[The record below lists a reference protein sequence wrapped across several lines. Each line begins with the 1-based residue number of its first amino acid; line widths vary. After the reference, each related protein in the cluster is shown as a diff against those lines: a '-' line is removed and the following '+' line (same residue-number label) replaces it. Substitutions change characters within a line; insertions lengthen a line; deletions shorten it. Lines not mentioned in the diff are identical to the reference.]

1 MCDSDIP
8 TAPFRLFIWETV
20 IFLWGHQGKSSKLS
34 WKSPV
39 RVRWSVIHT
48 KGKRGNLLAIYY
60 TELVLAE
67 VHCRLYCYN
76 LHLKHVEANW
86 RLFSLIMDHIQIL
99 TILIFQK
106 NYLTKVP
113 ILKECHFGKMKLW
126 AVEHFST
133 YLSSLLGVIAI
144 F

>member
-1 MCDSDIP
+1 M
-8 TAPFRLFIWETV
+8 
-20 IFLWGHQGKSSKLS
+20 
-34 WKSPV
+34 
-39 RVRWSVIHT
+39 IHT

-106 NYLTKVP
+106 NYLTRRVLTN
-113 ILKECHFGKMKLW
+113 LKYQEPDWKLGNLMLCHPFRIKTKMTMIELK
-126 AVEHFST
+126 
-133 YLSSLLGVIAI
+133 
-144 F
+144 